1 MRVFYLIILGIPLLS
16 LAYWAWAHRRL
27 YKLRARPASHY
38 AVAGSMLLL
47 LTGFGWIMLSRLDFI
62 ETAVPSWIYALVLIW
77 ALVIL
82 PLMAVPLMTGW
93 SLLKAAKGLTAR
105 LTGASPPAAVQ
116 TPAAGEPMSRRQM
129 LGTTAI
135 ALPMIATFGSTAIS
149 IPQKKHFRIRELTVR
164 LPELPQALDG
174 LRIAH
179 ISDTHVGKF
188 TRGKLLHALSDATN
202 RLQADLVLLTGDLID
217 HSIDDLPEALDMIQ
231 RMNPGSGLC
240 TIEGNHDLFDGVEPF
255 VSGVRERGIRLLRD
269 ESAIVQVRGRP
280 VQLMGISWHGRGGG
294 IEDLVDRAADQRDPD
309 AFPILLAHHPHAFDR
324 AAERGIPLTL
334 AGHTHGGQIMLTPE
348 IGPGPMMFKYWSGQ
362 YRKKESGRSLVVSN
376 GAGNWFPLRTA
387 APAEIVHI
395 TLRRG

>member
-1 MRVFYLIILGIPLLS
+1 MRIFLLILFGIPLLS
-16 LAYWAWAHRRL
+16 LAYWVWAHRRL
-27 YKLRARPASHY
+27 WKLRARPALHI

-47 LTGFGWIMLSRLDFI
+47 LLGYGWIMLSRLNVI
-62 ETAVPSWIYALVLIW
+62 QTQVPAWLYALVLIW

-93 SLLKAAKGLTAR
+93 SLLNAAKGLTAR
-105 LTGASPPAAVQ
+105 LTGESPPPAA
-116 TPAAGEPMSRRQM
+116 PAAAAGEPMTRRQM

-149 IPQKKHFRIRELTVR
+149 IPQKKHFRVRELTVH

-174 LRIAH
+174 IRIAH

-188 TRGKLLHALSDATN
+188 TRGKLLHELSDATN

-231 RMNPGSGLC
+231 RMNPGSGLF
-240 TIEGNHDLFDGVEPF
+240 TIEGNHDLFEGVEPF

-348 IGPGPMMFKYWSGQ
+348 IGPGPMMFKYWSGE